1 MQSETLNE
9 LTHLSKNL
17 YDYANYQR
25 RQYFFKIGKM
35 LGEFDLTLE
44 LVRENQVDYRA
55 MSTILV
61 PYKLLFSFIKEF

>member
-1 MQSETLNE
+1 
-9 LTHLSKNL
+9 
-17 YDYANYQR
+17 
-25 RQYFFKIGKM
+25 M